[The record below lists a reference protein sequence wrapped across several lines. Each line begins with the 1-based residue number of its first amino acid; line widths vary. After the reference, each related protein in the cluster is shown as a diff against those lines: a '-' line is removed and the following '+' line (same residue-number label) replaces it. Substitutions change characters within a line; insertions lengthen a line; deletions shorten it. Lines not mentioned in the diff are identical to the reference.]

1 MKNFT
6 QITTYMKNKRLIA
19 VFFVGIL
26 IASFGMLSKDG
37 LVIIL
42 GIVVGC
48 IGVAISIVAVFL
60 GLEFITTL
68 KNFF

>member
-1 MKNFT
+1 M
-6 QITTYMKNKRLIA
+6 L
-19 VFFVGIL
+19 FFSSFILLPMPLSNYIPGLGIL

-48 IGVAISIVAVFL
+48 IGVAISITAVFL
-60 GLEFITTL
+60 GLEFITNI

>member
-1 MKNFT
+1 MPLSNY
-6 QITTYMKNKRLIA
+6 IPGL
-19 VFFVGIL
+19 GIL

-48 IGVAISIVAVFL
+48 IGVAISITAIFL